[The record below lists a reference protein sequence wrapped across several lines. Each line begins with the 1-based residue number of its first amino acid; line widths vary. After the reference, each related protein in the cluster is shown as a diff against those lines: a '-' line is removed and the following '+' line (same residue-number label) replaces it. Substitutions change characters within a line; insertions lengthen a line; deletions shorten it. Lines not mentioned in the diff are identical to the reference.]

1 MREIMYVDDLAE
13 ACLFFLKKKTT
24 HSLINIGSGI
34 EKSILEFA
42 KIIAKK
48 IDYKVKFEFD
58 RTKPDGMKRK
68 LVDTSLANKYGWKAK
83 ISLEQGLNKT
93 LSHYIKQ
100 EIS

>member
-1 MREIMYVDDLAE
+1 MHV
-13 ACLFFLKKKTT
+13 CFSLKKKTT

-34 EKSILEFA
+34 EKSILEYA

-58 RTKPDGMKRK
+58 RSKPDGMKRK
-68 LVDTSLANKYGWKAK
+68 LVDRSLAKKYGWKAK
-83 ISLEQGLNKT
+83 TSLEQGLSKT
-93 LSHYIKQ
+93 LNQYIKE